1 MICRV
6 RTVSKYIE
14 IIGLLF
20 MLTLVYSLVGRTEEP
35 VTDEK
40 MDSAASVEN
49 LDNQNNPQPNPKA
62 GSPVANRDPF
72 RPFIK
77 IVGEEEETGDG
88 SLTPPI
94 KRYEL
99 QEFRIAGILWLE
111 GEPRAMVVDPEK
123 NTYYLAV
130 GDEIGNKGGVI
141 LEIRN
146 TGILV
151 RETRHYEDLF
161 GEDKVE
167 VRKVVLSFQE

>member
-6 RTVSKYIE
+6 RKGSKYIE
-14 IIGLLF
+14 IIGLFF
-20 MLTLVYSLVGRTEEP
+20 MLTIVCSLVARTEEP
-35 VTDEK
+35 VTEEK
-40 MDSAASVEN
+40 MDTAPPVEN
-49 LDNQNNPQPNPKA
+49 LDNQNNPQPKAEA

-88 SLTPPI
+88 SLVPPI
-94 KRYEL
+94 KRFEL
-99 QEFRIAGILWLE
+99 QEFRIAGILWIE

-146 TGILV
+146 SGILV
-151 RETRHYEDLF
+151 KETRHYEDLF